1 MPEIGKLKSIEQ
13 GSIQIASVTS
23 GTEKPARVDI
33 ASIEWHGRDYSGAYT
48 ATPSAETQTFPT
60 RGKNMTGDFV
70 VEPIPS
76 NYGLI
81 TWNGSVLTVS

>member
-23 GTEKPARVDI
+23 GTEKPARVDV
-33 ASIEWHGRDYSGAYT
+33 ASIEWHGRDYTGEYEVVPT
-48 ATPSAETQTFPT
+48 AEAQVLATN
-60 RGKNMTGDFV
+60 GKNMTHDLIID
-70 VEPIPS
+70 PIPS

>member
-1 MPEIGKLKSIEQ
+1 MTNIGKLKKVEQ
-13 GSIQIASVTS
+13 GSIQIASVSS
-23 GTEKPARVDI
+23 GSVEPLKVDI
-33 ASIEWHGRDYSGAYT
+33 ASIEWRGRDYTGAYT

-60 RGKNMTGDFV
+60 RGKNMTEDFV